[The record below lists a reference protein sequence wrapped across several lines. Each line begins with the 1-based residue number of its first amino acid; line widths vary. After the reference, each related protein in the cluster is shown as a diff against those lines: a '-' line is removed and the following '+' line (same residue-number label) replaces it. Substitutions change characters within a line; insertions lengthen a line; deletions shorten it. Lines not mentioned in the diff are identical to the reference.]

1 MYVKFLYI
9 YLNIQKFVNIYAYS
23 YNLRT
28 RRIGWTAGWLPR
40 RADLRVL
47 IGRLPLCSPGLLP
60 GAPAL
65 GGLVFALLCAGHRA
79 LAAATSTAPLFFA
92 ATAAAG
98 LGGLPADLP
107 GVLRVERTPSLADAR
122 LCCGTASAVGALLA
136 ALIRMLAC
144 ASGTGLCAGAALC
157 CAFLALMAEGI
168 LCFLRR
174 YITAPPLFAAV
185 RSAVSKAPA
194 RLRTPGRFC

>member
-1 MYVKFLYI
+1 M
-9 YLNIQKFVNIYAYS
+9 
-23 YNLRT
+23 
-28 RRIGWTAGWLPR
+28 
-40 RADLRVL
+40 
-47 IGRLPLCSPGLLP
+47 
-60 GAPAL
+60 
-65 GGLVFALLCAGHRA
+65 FALLCAGHRA

-92 ATAAAG
+92 AAAAAG

-144 ASGTGLCAGAALC
+144 ASGAGLGVGAAPC

-174 YITAPPLFAAV
+174 YITAPPLSAAV

>member
-1 MYVKFLYI
+1 M
-9 YLNIQKFVNIYAYS
+9 
-23 YNLRT
+23 
-28 RRIGWTAGWLPR
+28 
-40 RADLRVL
+40 
-47 IGRLPLCSPGLLP
+47 
-60 GAPAL
+60 
-65 GGLVFALLCAGHRA
+65 FALLCAGHRA
-79 LAAATSTAPLFFA
+79 LAAATSTAPLVFA
-92 ATAAAG
+92 AAAAAG

-144 ASGTGLCAGAALC
+144 ASGAGLCAGAALC

-194 RLRTPGRFC
+194 CLRTPGRFC